1 MLAMA
6 NAKKHIDPITHSPF
20 WASVRIMRPWNVLM
34 VGISM
39 ALVRLAWIQPE
50 LSQLLDLGF
59 IIPATIMMLLAASG
73 NVINDYFDIA
83 EDALNKPHRAL
94 VGRVISR
101 RTTLLLHHFMVG
113 TGLSM
118 AFAFSIDLKSPIPFL
133 WAVLIAGLLWLYSP
147 LFKRRFLRGNIVVA
161 LIVGQLPIW
170 CTLGEFAHNPWHGFL
185 TETSG
190 QGLLAYAVLSM
201 VITFLREVTK
211 DLQDVA
217 GDSASGYDT
226 IPVRWGHGRT
236 YKLLKTMHAC
246 TWPLMIAAGVL
257 ASFQFNL
264 GSESL
269 IFLLPF
275 LGAHIQLL
283 RGQIDSVSAWQKLT
297 LGGGLG
303 FLGFLI

>member
-1 MLAMA
+1 MA
-6 NAKKHIDPITHSPF
+6 DAKSHIAPVTLSPF
-20 WASVRIMRPWNVLM
+20 WAAVRIMRPWNVLM

-39 ALVRLAWIQPE
+39 VLVRLAWIQPE
-50 LSQLLDLGF
+50 LSKLLDLGF
-59 IIPATIMMLLAASG
+59 VIPAIIMMLLAASG

-94 VGRVISR
+94 VGRVITR

-118 AFAFSIDLKSPIPFL
+118 AVAFSVDLKSPIPFL
-133 WAVLIAGLLWLYSP
+133 WTVLIAGLLWLYSP

-161 LIVGQLPIW
+161 LIVGQLPFW
-170 CTLGEFAHNPWHGFL
+170 CTLGAIAHHPWHGFL

-211 DLQDVA
+211 DLQDVT
-217 GDSASGYDT
+217 GDAASGYDT
-226 IPVRWGHGRT
+226 IPVRWGRDRT
-236 YKLLKTMHAC
+236 HKLLKTLHVC

-257 ASFQFNL
+257 ASIQFNL
-264 GSESL
+264 GTESL

>member
-170 CTLGEFAHNPWHGFL
+170 CTLGAFAHHPWHGFL

-211 DLQDVA
+211 DLQDV
-217 GDSASGYDT
+217 SRRCC
-226 IPVRWGHGRT
+226 VRLRHHSCSLGTWSYIQIT
-236 YKLLKTMHAC
+236 ENHARVHVATDDC
-246 TWPLMIAAGVL
+246 RRC
-257 ASFQFNL
+257 SRFF
-264 GSESL
+264 S
-269 IFLLPF
+269 
-275 LGAHIQLL
+275 IQL
-283 RGQIDSVSAWQKLT
+283 G
-297 LGGGLG
+297 
-303 FLGFLI
+303 